1 MVGELRPLVGEL
13 STSPCT
19 DGDPG
24 FRTGGGGTDKEGEK
38 DFYLRKLRQR
48 QTRLTSQ

>member
-1 MVGELRPLVGEL
+1 MGEL

-24 FRTGGGGTDKEGEK
+24 FRTGGGGTKREKRISTLENWDK
-38 DFYLRKLRQR
+38 DRKG
-48 QTRLTSQ
+48 